1 MATLASDG
9 TRMPVGALGRE
20 TVCWSPDAYPT
31 YMHFRGFISYPA
43 LALLTKLPSVSV
55 VNLSAQFHP
64 TEASAGTSETALWL
78 KSKQIWKFAHVDVA
92 HIEYRYAG
100 NGQKGSFNDTK
111 VILC

>member
-20 TVCWSPDAYPT
+20 TVCVDLLMPTLLTCILEVLFPSYPT
-31 YMHFRGFISYPA
+31 

-64 TEASAGTSETALWL
+64 TEASAGTSETAL
-78 KSKQIWKFAHVDVA
+78 
-92 HIEYRYAG
+92 
-100 NGQKGSFNDTK
+100 
-111 VILC
+111 